1 MKYIIT
7 ERQLN
12 FLTETE
18 DSEYEVSLKSKVA
31 YHITPD
37 IFLNQI
43 QQVGLVPKSESKI
56 SQHPERIY
64 LFMAP
69 DMDKQMTNILWD
81 VTKKETRDKIKDY
94 YVLQVDLTQ
103 LPNHRFYNDPATSF
117 SYVAIFTLDPIPS
130 SAIKVIKK
138 IPVSDL
144 KQGPSADE
152 IKKEREDNEKWL
164 AQYEKDKSAQD
175 AQRKADQEKWD
186 EISKMLANADPKK
199 LKMSWEDF
207 SNMK

>member
-1 MKYIIT
+1 MLFSKLLSTVAIT
-7 ERQLN
+7 IARSETLPFDIKTLFPLRRCPPF
-12 FLTETE
+12 FLSRVVLIFAGFDPT
-18 DSEYEVSLKSKVA
+18 SGSVIQKHGIKSPA
-31 YHITPD
+31 
-37 IFLNQI
+37 QI
-43 QQVGLVPKSESKI
+43 PGK
-56 SQHPERIY
+56 Y
-64 LFMAP
+64 LFFIFTFSISDRSLA
-69 DMDKQMTNILWD
+69 
-81 VTKKETRDKIKDY
+81 
-94 YVLQVDLTQ
+94 
-103 LPNHRFYNDPATSF
+103 ATSW
-117 SYVAIFTLDPIPS
+117 
-130 SAIKVIKK
+130 IKK

-207 SNMK
+207 SNIK